1 MAEEATG
8 AGVTGADFVFYISAL
23 ETDRCHRGMT
33 VAYAAHCQQEAALD
47 RSVGEPSTG
56 QSGVSWS
63 ACLHDLPLKAAG
75 RTYHPS
81 SLGPLTRAVPNW
93 RYA

>member
-8 AGVTGADFVFYISAL
+8 PGLTGADFVFYISAL

-47 RSVGEPSTG
+47 RSVERGSLHGSVGRGKGLNRSPCERVTCGG
-56 QSGVSWS
+56 QV
-63 ACLHDLPLKAAG
+63 
-75 RTYHPS
+75 T
-81 SLGPLTRAVPNW
+81 V
-93 RYA
+93 